1 MTELQIE
8 KLRDIA
14 KGLNSETRMLIM
26 GVCFERDKLA
36 ADCKRQEAKIEDLTL
51 AFAEQN
57 VEFAKRSNECVKLIA
72 EKCAELDR
80 VHRERDAAVNDLA
93 AVIGEIESIR
103 QRYGIDNADAD
114 EALSNLC
121 GGYCA
126 ACGKMCYKEG
136 LAFRCDNFRW
146 RGAAEG
152 GDTK

>member
-1 MTELQIE
+1 MYEELIT
-8 KLRDIA
+8 KLRTDSLDSRKAAI
-14 KGLNSETRMLIM
+14 SIM
-26 GVCFERDKLA
+26 DLCIDAAAAIEAMNNIIEQARGERDVVTKRMIELEQATGKL
-36 ADCKRQEAKIEDLTL
+36 T
-51 AFAEQN
+51 
-57 VEFAKRSNECVKLIA
+57 
-72 EKCAELDR
+72 
-80 VHRERDAAVNDLA
+80 RERDAAVNDLT

-146 RGAAEG
+146 RGTAEG
-152 GDTK
+152 GETK

>member
-1 MTELQIE
+1 MYEELIT
-8 KLRDIA
+8 KLRTDSLDSRKASI
-14 KGLNSETRMLIM
+14 SIM
-26 GVCFERDKLA
+26 DLCMEA
-36 ADCKRQEAKIEDLTL
+36 AAAIEAMNNIIEQ
-51 AFAEQN
+51 A
-57 VEFAKRSNECVKLIA
+57 RG
-72 EKCAELDR
+72 
-80 VHRERDAAVNDLA
+80 ERDAAVNDLA

-114 EALSNLC
+114 EALSTLC

-152 GDTK
+152 GGSG